1 MNLTHFPV
9 MLEESLSL
17 LDVKDGKT
25 YVDCTLGRAGHS
37 SAILKRIPS
46 GRLIAFDSDIEAI
59 NQSRPKLR
67 EIGDNFTL
75 IHSNFAYLAG
85 ELASRGI
92 GKVDGIFADLG
103 VSSPQFDD
111 PSRGFSYREDA
122 PLDMRMD
129 QSQSLT
135 AAKLVETASLAE
147 LTKIFRDYGE
157 EKDAYPLAK
166 AICRARNKVPIQ
178 TTFQLVDII
187 KSVKSP
193 KELAKKGHPAKQAF
207 QALRIAVNREEEAL
221 EKLLEV
227 GPSLLNPGGV
237 LAIIS
242 FMSLDDRLIKNRF
255 RELCV
260 EEGSRHLPSLLESK
274 QFVLLTRKPIL
285 PSPEELEQNRRS
297 LSAKLRAIKKKE
309 EAI

>member
-1 MNLTHFPV
+1 MSFTHFPV
-9 MLEESLSL
+9 MLKESIAL
-17 LDVKDGKT
+17 LDVRDGKT

-37 SAILKRIPS
+37 SAILRLIPH

-59 NQSRPKLR
+59 NESRPKL
-67 EIGDNFTL
+67 EQIGGNFTL

-92 GKVDGIFADLG
+92 SKVDGIFADLG

-111 PSRGFSYREDA
+111 PARGFSYREDA

-135 AAKLVETASLAE
+135 AAKLVNEASLAD
-147 LTKIFRDYGE
+147 LAKIFRDYGE
-157 EKDAYPLAK
+157 EKDAYSIAK
-166 AICRARNKVPIQ
+166 AIVKARGKAPVQ
-178 TTFQLVDII
+178 TTFQLVEII

-193 KELAKKGHPAKQAF
+193 KELSKKGHPAKQAF
-207 QALRIAVNREEEAL
+207 QALRIAVNHEEEAL

-242 FMSLDDRLIKNRF
+242 FMSLDDRLVKNRF
-255 RELCV
+255 KELCV
-260 EEGSRHLPSLLESK
+260 EEGSRHLPSLLEKK
-274 QFVLLTRKPIL
+274 QFELLTRKPITA
-285 PSPEELEQNRRS
+285 SEEELALNRRS
-297 LSAKLRAIKKKE
+297 LPAKLRAIRKKE
-309 EAI
+309 ETK

>member
-1 MNLTHFPV
+1 MSFAHYPV
-9 MLEESLSL
+9 MLKESIAL
-17 LDVKDGKT
+17 LDVRDGKT

-37 SAILKRIPS
+37 SAILRLIPH
-46 GRLIAFDSDIEAI
+46 GRLIAFDSDIEAL
-59 NQSRPKLR
+59 NESKPKLAQ
-67 EIGDNFTL
+67 IGDNFTL

-92 GKVDGIFADLG
+92 TKVDGIFADLG

-111 PSRGFSYREDA
+111 PARGFSYREDA

-135 AAKLVETASLAE
+135 AAKLVNEASLAD

-157 EKDAYPLAK
+157 EKDAYPIAK
-166 AICRARNKVPIQ
+166 AIVKARGKAPVQ
-178 TTFQLVDII
+178 TTFQLVEII
-187 KSVKSP
+187 KKAKSP
-193 KELAKKGHPAKQAF
+193 KELSKKGHPAKQAF
-207 QALRIAVNREEEAL
+207 QALRIAVNHEEEAL

-242 FMSLDDRLIKNRF
+242 FMSLDDRLVKNRF
-255 RELCV
+255 KELCI
-260 EEGSRHLPSLLESK
+260 EEGSRHLPSLLEKK
-274 QFVLLTRKPIL
+274 QFELLTRKPITA
-285 PSPEELEQNRRS
+285 SPEELAENRRS
-297 LSAKLRAIKKKE
+297 LPAKLRAIRKKE
-309 EAI
+309 ENP